1 MRFVSLAIGVLAI
14 VTAFVIGRVT
24 ASPTP
29 AEAAGMIAVRTF
41 SHFECYSAKFQGSF
55 GGATVLLTD
64 QFQQFQT
71 SVGPPE
77 LFCTP
82 VTKKVLSGPHMRVPP
97 PADHLTCYPIQ
108 GPTIQQTRAYANQ
121 FQMGQV
127 QVGTPTILCV
137 PTHKTG

>member
-1 MRFVSLAIGVLAI
+1 MRFVSLAIGVLA
-14 VTAFVIGRVT
+14 VLTAFVLGRVT

-29 AEAAGMIAVRTF
+29 AEAAVPYARTF
-41 SHFECYSAKFQGSF
+41 SHFECYSAKFQSQF

-71 SVGPPE
+71 GVGPPQ

-82 VTKKVLSGPHMRVPP
+82 VTKKVLSGPNMRVPA
-97 PADHLTCYPIQ
+97 PADHLTCYTIQ
-108 GPTIQQTRAYANQ
+108 GPTLQQTRPYADQ
-121 FQMGQV
+121 FEMGQV
-127 QVGTPTILCV
+127 TVGTPTMLCL